1 MDRNDAVGI
10 ILIVLSTI
18 VFSIINAKIIK
29 SRKYRHDIIGYIIGG
44 WDVIGL
50 YLAAMMLGIVLILN
64 NRLDKLI

>member
-44 WDVIGL
+44 WEVIGL
-50 YLAAMMLGIVLILN
+50 YFAAMMLGIVLIL
-64 NRLDKLI
+64 K

>member
-29 SRKYRHDIIGYIIGG
+29 SRKYRHDIIG
-44 WDVIGL
+44 
-50 YLAAMMLGIVLILN
+50 
-64 NRLDKLI
+64 